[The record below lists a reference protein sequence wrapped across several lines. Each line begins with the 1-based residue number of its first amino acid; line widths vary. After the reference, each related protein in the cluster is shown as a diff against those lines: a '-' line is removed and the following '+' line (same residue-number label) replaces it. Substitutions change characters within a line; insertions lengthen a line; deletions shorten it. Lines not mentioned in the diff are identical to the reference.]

1 MKTPTYKDLA
11 YGHDEQQKLDV
22 YVPPHAQAAPIIMM
36 VHGGAWIIG
45 DKAHKSVVQAK
56 VEYWL
61 PKGYI
66 LVSTNYRMSRTDP
79 NVENEAEDVARA
91 LAYVQAHAT
100 SWGGDPASVVL
111 MGHSAGA
118 HLVALVASAPSIGAT
133 YSVKP
138 WLGTIALDSTSLNVV
153 EVMRSWHARMYD
165 FIFGS
170 IRRLW
175 VKVSPYQRLLSK
187 PAPMLLV
194 CSVQHRDS
202 CPQARAFARKIIG
215 LGGRATVLPVN
226 MTHGQIN
233 SLLGEPGQYTEAV
246 ESFLQTLGLP

>member
-1 MKTPTYKDLA
+1 MKTPTYQDLA
-11 YGHDEQQKLDV
+11 YGPDEQQKLDV
-22 YVPPHAQAAPIIMM
+22 YVPPNAQGAPIIMM
-36 VHGGAWIIG
+36 VHGGAWVIG
-45 DKAHKSVVQAK
+45 DKTYKPVVRAK

-61 PKGYI
+61 PKGYM
-66 LVSTNYRMSRTDP
+66 LVSINYRMSRTDP

-91 LAYVQAHAT
+91 LAYVQDHAT
-100 SWGGDPASVVL
+100 SWGGDPNSVVL

-118 HLVALVASAPSIGAT
+118 HLVALVASAPSIGAP
-133 YSVKP
+133 YGVKP
-138 WLGTIALDSTSLNVV
+138 WLGTVVLDSTSLDVV
-153 EVMRSWHARMYD
+153 KVMRGWHARLYD

-226 MTHGQIN
+226 MSHGEIN
-233 SLLGEPGQYTEAV
+233 AQLGEPSQYTESV
-246 ESFLQTLGLP
+246 ESFLQTLGCP